1 MENILGKNKK
11 YFTLRILVLSLSEI
25 IHLEQAPK
33 GSSEKAL
40 HLPLSSQD
48 FRLEQSP
55 LDSPCR

>member
-1 MENILGKNKK
+1 MGEHFGQEQK

-25 IHLEQAPK
+25 IHPKQAPK

-55 LDSPCR
+55 LDNPYR